1 MLMIINHME
10 ASNTMFLFQGIES
23 DGHEG
28 CSAEC
33 ARRPQCNYWTF
44 VSKWRVNCYL
54 KSRLGEAVEY
64 EAISGTYGSL
74 CGEWSDS

>member
-1 MLMIINHME
+1 MKHFDI
-10 ASNTMFLFQGIES
+10 FQGIES

-74 CGEWSDS
+74 CGE